1 MGPIAVLAA
10 VAARLHRQAG
20 AGALPALWLFTDPQ
34 RLPDPIAAAG
44 RLPRGAAVV
53 YRHFGAPDREDK
65 ARALADLC
73 RRRGLKLL
81 IGADPALARAVGA
94 DGVHWPER
102 MVERLVRRRAHAFRL
117 ETGAAHGREGLAR
130 AAQAGL
136 DACVLSPVFASRS
149 AVAGPLAP
157 QWGPL
162 RAGALARAAGLPVI
176 ALGGVKAQNAA
187 RLIGR
192 GFAGLAAIDG
202 LGGDLS
208 RD

>member
-1 MGPIAVLAA
+1 MGSIAVLAA
-10 VAARLHRQAG
+10 VASRLNRDAG
-20 AGALPALWLFTDPQ
+20 SPPIPALWLFTDPK
-34 RLPDPIAAAG
+34 RLPDTCTAAA

-65 ARALADLC
+65 AWALADLC

-102 MVERLVRRRAHAFRL
+102 LVRKRWKSFRL
-117 ETGAAHGREGLAR
+117 ETGAAHGRAGLAR

-136 DACVLSPVFASRS
+136 DACVLGPVFASRS
-149 AVAGPLAP
+149 GSAGAPL
-157 QWGPL
+157 GPL
-162 RAGALARAAGLPVI
+162 RAGGLVLGAGLPVI
-176 ALGGVKAQNAA
+176 ALGGVKAQNST

-202 LGGDLS
+202 LGGD
-208 RD
+208 

>member
-10 VAARLHRQAG
+10 VAGRLNRQAG

-34 RLPDPIAAAG
+34 RLPDPYAAAAL
-44 RLPRGAAVV
+44 LPPGAAVV
-53 YRHFGAPDREDK
+53 YRHFGARDRDDK
-65 ARALADLC
+65 ARALAELC

-81 IGADPALARAVGA
+81 IGSDPDLARAVGA

-102 MVERLVRRRAHAFRL
+102 LVKRRARIFRL
-117 ETGAAHGREGLAR
+117 ETGAAHGREGLAK
-130 AAQAGL
+130 AAKAGL
-136 DACVLSPVFASRS
+136 DACVLGPVFVSRS
-149 AVAGPLAP
+149 ASAGPLAP
-157 QWGPL
+157 PWGPL

-202 LGGDLS
+202 LRGD
-208 RD
+208 